1 MKEFLTDLLTTFPE
15 CKDSLTQGSIDILT
29 DNFNTDDINELHKYM
44 CQVFPERFFDI
55 LYKRTEIFDDD
66 EVNTCFLPGIDFSA
80 LWKENI
86 SDKTRD
92 TIWNYLQLIL
102 FSISGDITNG
112 NGFGD
117 TAKLFEA
124 IDENEL
130 KKKLE
135 ETLKDMTSMFNIDG
149 LGGMSDLS
157 GVEGMGDMDLSGV
170 EKLFEGMEEGM
181 KGMGMD
187 FSGAEGNFDMPDA
200 DELHQHINKLL
211 DGNLGRLAKEIAKE
225 TAEELEEDMGDIN
238 DVGEVFQKLFKNPGK
253 LMNMVKT
260 VGKKLDSKIKSGEI
274 KESEL
279 IKETSDLFNEM
290 KNMPGMKNMEKML
303 GKWDC
308 LLEKLENSI
317 WDNFKQP

>member
-1 MKEFLTDLLTTFPE
+1 
-15 CKDSLTQGSIDILT
+15 KDSLTQGSIDILT
-29 DNFNTDDINELHKYM
+29 DNFNTEDINELHKYM
-44 CQVFPERFFDI
+44 SQVFPERFFDI
-55 LYKRTEIFDDD
+55 LYKRTEMFDDK
-66 EVNTCFLPGIDFSA
+66 EVNTCFLPGIDFSS

-92 TIWNYLQLIL
+92 NIWNYLQLIL

-135 ETLKDMTSMFNIDG
+135 ETLKDMTGMFNIDE

-157 GVEGMGDMDLSGV
+157 GVEGMGGMDLSGV

-187 FSGAEGNFDMPDA
+187 FSGAEGNFNIPDA
-200 DELHQHINKLL
+200 DDLHQHINKLL

-225 TAEELEEDMGDIN
+225 TAEELEEDMGDVN

-290 KNMPGMKNMEKML
+290 K
-303 GKWDC
+303 
-308 LLEKLENSI
+308 
-317 WDNFKQP
+317 

>member
-1 MKEFLTDLLTTFPE
+1 
-15 CKDSLTQGSIDILT
+15 
-29 DNFNTDDINELHKYM
+29 M

-238 DVGEVFQKLFKNPGK
+238 DVGRCICRNYLRTQA
-253 LMNMVKT
+253 
-260 VGKKLDSKIKSGEI
+260 S
-274 KESEL
+274 
-279 IKETSDLFNEM
+279 
-290 KNMPGMKNMEKML
+290 
-303 GKWDC
+303 
-308 LLEKLENSI
+308 
-317 WDNFKQP
+317 